1 MSTVQL
7 TINGLPLEVA
17 EGATILQAAEKLDIY
32 IPTLCYHPDQ
42 NVKANCRIC
51 VVEVEGMKLLV
62 PACSYPVSEGMSVL
76 TYSNRVR
83 RARRNI
89 LELILA
95 RHAQDCLHCD
105 RSGTCELQKVSEEMH
120 FLRTPRY
127 PYVARSDYWD
137 DTSPSIVRNSQKCI
151 ACGRCEYVCSEIQTV
166 HALSKAGRGFE
177 VNFEPAYGKKLGDS
191 VCINCGQCVQA
202 CPTAA
207 LTIYDYTLRVWRA
220 FADPQKTVVAQ
231 VAPAVR
237 ITLAEAL
244 GEAPG
249 TISTGRLVTALKRI
263 GFDMVFDTDFTADL
277 TIMEEGT
284 ELLGRLKYGGVLPMI
299 TSCSPGWIKFCETYY
314 ADLLPHLS
322 TCKSPQAMFGAM
334 IKTFFAKQIDKT
346 PNDLFSVSIMPCT
359 AKKFEAQRPEMG
371 RNGYRDIDAV
381 LSVQEIAR
389 MIRSAGLSFANLPE
403 TPFDNPFGLGSGAGE
418 IFGAT
423 GGVMEAALRTVYE
436 VVTGQALEKLDFE
449 AVRGFTGIKET
460 SVLIGDLEVKVA
472 VAHGLGNARKLMDA
486 LRAGQADYHFI
497 EIMACPGGCIGG
509 GGNPIKNWRKMEPR
523 LEAVYRE
530 DKNLPLRKSHEN
542 PYVKKLYADFLGEPN
557 SHKCHEL
564 LHTHYIDRSY
574 LLR

>member
-1 MSTVQL
+1 
-7 TINGLPLEVA
+7 
-17 EGATILQAAEKLDIY
+17 
-32 IPTLCYHPDQ
+32 
-42 NVKANCRIC
+42 
-51 VVEVEGMKLLV
+51 
-62 PACSYPVSEGMSVL
+62 
-76 TYSNRVR
+76 VR
-83 RARRNI
+83 TARRNI

-127 PYVARSDYWD
+127 PYVARSDFWD
-137 DTSPSIVRNSQKCI
+137 DSSPSVVRNSQKCI
-151 ACGRCEYVCSEIQTV
+151 ACGRCEYVCSNIQTV
-166 HALSKAGRGFE
+166 HALSKVGRGFQ
-177 VNFEPAYGKKLGDS
+177 VKFEPAYGKVLGDS
-191 VCINCGQCVQA
+191 VCVNCGQCVQA
-202 CPTAA
+202 CPTAS

-249 TISTGRLVTALKRI
+249 TISTGRLVTALKRV
-263 GFDMVFDTDFTADL
+263 GFDVVFDTDFTADL

-284 ELLGRLKYGGVLPMI
+284 ELLGRLKSGGVLPMI

-314 ADLLPHLS
+314 PDLIPNLS
-322 TCKSPQAMFGAM
+322 TCKSPQAMFGAL
-334 IKTFFAKQIDKT
+334 IKAFYAKQIRKV
-346 PNDLFSVSIMPCT
+346 PNDIFSVSIMPCT

-371 RNGYRDIDAV
+371 RNGYRDVDAV
-381 LSVQEIAR
+381 ISVQEISR
-389 MIRSAGLSFANLPE
+389 MIRSAGIDFANLPE

-436 VVTGQALEKLDFE
+436 IVTGKELANIDFE
-449 AVRGFTGIKET
+449 SVRGFEGIKEA
-460 SVLIGDLEVKVA
+460 SVMVGETEVRVA

-486 LRAGQADYHFI
+486 IRAKKADYHFI

-530 DKNLPLRKSHEN
+530 DKNMPLRKSHEN
-542 PYVKKLYADFLGEPN
+542 AYVKKLYEDFLGEPN
-557 SHKCHEL
+557 GHKSHEL
-564 LHTHYIDRSY
+564 LHTHYVNRSH

>member
-1 MSTVQL
+1 MSKVNL
-7 TINGLPLEVA
+7 TINGLPIEME
-17 EGATILQAAEKLDIY
+17 EGATILQAAEQLNIY
-32 IPTLCYHPDQ
+32 IPTLCFHPDQ

-62 PACSYPVSEGMSVL
+62 PACSYPIAEGMSVL
-76 TYSNRVR
+76 TYSQRVR

-127 PYVARSDYWD
+127 PYIARSDYWD
-137 DTSPSIVRNSQKCI
+137 DTSPSIIRNSQKCI

-166 HALSKAGRGFE
+166 HALSKVGRGFE
-177 VNFEPAYGKKLGDS
+177 VNFEPAYGKKLGES

-207 LTIYDYTLRVWRA
+207 LTINDYTLRVWRA
-220 FADPQKTVVAQ
+220 FADEQKTVVAQ
-231 VAPAVR
+231 VAPSVR
-237 ITLAEAL
+237 FTLAEAL
-244 GEAPG
+244 GEPPG
-249 TISTGRLVTALKRI
+249 TISTGRLVSALKRI
-263 GFDMVFDTDFTADL
+263 GFDAVFDTDFSADL

-284 ELLGRLKYGGVLPMI
+284 ELLGRIKKGGIFPMI

-314 ADLLPHLS
+314 PDLLPNLS

-334 IKTFFAKQIDKT
+334 IKTFYSKQIHKV
-346 PNDLFSVSIMPCT
+346 PNDIFSVSVMPCT

-371 RNGYRDIDAV
+371 RNGYRDVDVV
-381 LSVQEIAR
+381 LTVQEIAR
-389 MIRSAGLSFANLPE
+389 MIRSAGLTFSNLPE
-403 TPFDNPFGLGSGAGE
+403 TPFDDPFGLGSGAGA

-436 VVTGQALEKLDFE
+436 TVTGQELQHLDFE
-449 AVRGFTGIKET
+449 SVRGFSGIKEA
-460 SVLIGDLEVKVA
+460 SVMVGDLEVKVA
-472 VAHGLGNARKLMDA
+472 VAHGLGNARKIMNA

-497 EIMACPGGCIGG
+497 EIMACPG
-509 GGNPIKNWRKMEPR
+509 
-523 LEAVYRE
+523 
-530 DKNLPLRKSHEN
+530 
-542 PYVKKLYADFLGEPN
+542 
-557 SHKCHEL
+557 
-564 LHTHYIDRSY
+564 
-574 LLR
+574 